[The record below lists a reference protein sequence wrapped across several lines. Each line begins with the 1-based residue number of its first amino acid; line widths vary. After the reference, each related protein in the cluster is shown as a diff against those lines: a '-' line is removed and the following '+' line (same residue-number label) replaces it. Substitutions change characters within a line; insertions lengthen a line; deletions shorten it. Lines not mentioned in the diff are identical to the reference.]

1 MGTKVSARE
10 SLIAIRA
17 EVAVRAFEDGL
28 EVKSVVLAE

>member
-1 MGTKVSARE
+1 VGAKVSARE

-28 EVKSVVLAE
+28 EKKLVVLAN